1 MHICYFHIFIFLI
14 NFFQQSGC
22 TSPAQMCYS
31 NSKARWSKEMLV
43 MFEGFV
49 LQGLVIPLLSKVVH
63 PNKNNIYMSQ
73 MYIIAQR
80 GRIVATIL
88 PFFPFW
94 DSFFSLSLQNTQWN
108 DRKTL
113 QLATTVVTIWRPC
126 V

>member
-1 MHICYFHIFIFLI
+1 MYGICISVIFVFSFFLI

-22 TSPAQMCYS
+22 TSQAQMCYS
-31 NSKARWSKEMLV
+31 NLKARWSKEMLA

-49 LQGLVIPLLSKVVH
+49 LQGLVTPLLSKVVH

-94 DSFFSLSLQNTQWN
+94 DSFFHFPF
-108 DRKTL
+108 KTPSGMTGKPQADQPKTHYL
-113 QLATTVVTIWRPC
+113 
-126 V
+126 

>member
-1 MHICYFHIFIFLI
+1 
-14 NFFQQSGC
+14 
-22 TSPAQMCYS
+22 MCYS
-31 NSKARWSKEMLV
+31 NLKARWSKEMLA

-49 LQGLVIPLLSKVVH
+49 LQGLVTPLLSKVVH

-73 MYIIAQR
+73 MHIIAQR

-108 DRKTL
+108 DRKADSRHRLVFSVCTNIRRDTL
-113 QLATTVVTIWRPC
+113 QMT
-126 V
+126 

>member
-1 MHICYFHIFIFLI
+1 
-14 NFFQQSGC
+14 
-22 TSPAQMCYS
+22 
-31 NSKARWSKEMLV
+31 MLA

-49 LQGLVIPLLSKVVH
+49 LQGLVTPLLSKVVH

-88 PFFPFW
+88 PLFPFW

-108 DRKTL
+108 DRKTGGMAMNRFGTKKL
-113 QLATTVVTIWRPC
+113 PLPDVVRTKLGIMLD